1 MGLHHHVFDG
11 KPLAGNY
18 GLSHDKLLGVPVN
31 VTPIHGIYPQKNEFH
46 RKRMRSS
53 PSTPLIFTTAKNM
66 GSLAEP
72 WDGSTWL
79 VDL

>member
-1 MGLHHHVFDG
+1 
-11 KPLAGNY
+11 
-18 GLSHDKLLGVPVN
+18 
-31 VTPIHGIYPQKNEFH
+31 
-46 RKRMRSS
+46 MRSS

-79 VDL
+79 VDLLKNKGSTVEVSQNIMLTGRNYDVGQTNSGGG